1 MIIDRFEQEWAV
13 IEYQKKTFKIPISL
27 MPAGA
32 REGDVIEIDVSI
44 NNQATTFRSHEIDS
58 LVNEVLHKEG

>member
-1 MIIDRFEQEWAV
+1 
-13 IEYQKKTFKIPISL
+13 

-44 NNQATTFRSHEIDS
+44 NNQATAFRSQEIDS